1 MAKTE
6 GFRDSG
12 GKISGM
18 RLVTVG
24 LGSLF
29 MFCLT
34 VSWSIHAVRMAFS
47 EKTLGQLPDV
57 PIGAVELI
65 LTLLVMKGAQKG
77 IEVWQVKKNG
87 ANGSQKPPPTSEQPP
102 PGS

>member
-1 MAKTE
+1 MAKRE

-34 VSWSIHAVRMAFS
+34 TAWSIHAVRMAFS

-57 PIGAVELI
+57 PGGAVELI
-65 LTLLVMKGAQKG
+65 LTLLLMKGGQKA
-77 IEVWQVKKNG
+77 IEVWQAKRNG
-87 ANGSQKPPPTSEQPP
+87 ANDPQKPPETSEQPS